1 MKEMFVYDI
10 TIDEDMMQQAEAAA
24 LRQMKECKERAALLS
39 RLIPFE
45 GRYVTKRLEPEF
57 AAAFPE
63 FPYVRV
69 GKRSSYCPT
78 LCLHLSNSG
87 NRHEEFDLASPEDRR
102 VSLDMIKRQ
111 MEAEEKEAQEYA
123 DALSIFRENA
133 AQWNNLMAY
142 AATLYGPIYT
152 MMGKCRDWRAD
163 RIRRL

>member
-24 LRQMKECKERAALLS
+24 LRQIQRCKERAALLA
-39 RLIPFE
+39 RLIPFD
-45 GRYVTKRLEPEF
+45 GRYVTRRLEPEF
-57 AAAFPE
+57 AAAYPE
-63 FPYVRV
+63 FKFVHV
-69 GKRSSYCPT
+69 GKRSSYSST
-78 LCLHLSNSG
+78 LALHLNNGG
-87 NRHEEFDLASPEDRR
+87 NRYEEFDLASPDDRR
-102 VSLDMIKRQ
+102 GSLDMIKRQ